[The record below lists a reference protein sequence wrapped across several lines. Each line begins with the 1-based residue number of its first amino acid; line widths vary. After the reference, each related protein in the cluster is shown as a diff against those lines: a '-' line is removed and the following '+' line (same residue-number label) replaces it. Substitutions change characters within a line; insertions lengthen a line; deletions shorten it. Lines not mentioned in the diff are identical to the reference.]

1 MKKNRFCA
9 SVAAAVLCALLTGCM
24 GFPTAERR
32 TETDSTAPNASAET
46 AALTEPIT
54 EAPTES
60 VTEPTG
66 RYVLE
71 DYDGGVF
78 TMRLPKGWQIETG
91 GAYASYSFRAW
102 DPDDP
107 DIQIFYYGEM
117 GPYFKSSA
125 AKELYQSIS
134 TVPGDTNVSLP
145 VMETATLEYC
155 LRSTADY
162 QAAFDAIVGSGFRFA
177 EINELEIESETP
189 ITTVL
194 SSIALSE
201 SMLKG
206 SLTSTTGGR
215 CTGVFQ
221 GTIVDAGSS
230 VINGIDIA
238 PSRAALNV
246 FGIIAPEGSFD
257 EVAEVLTEALTSFRF
272 TDEYIREG
280 INYTDL
286 IGENAMERSRQNMA
300 MMDAVVDNFLLY
312 IRQ

>member
-125 AKELYQSIS
+125 SCLSNKATTICGYSVCSLRQVPVRHNRGGKS
-134 TVPGDTNVSLP
+134 TENKV
-145 VMETATLEYC
+145 
-155 LRSTADY
+155 
-162 QAAFDAIVGSGFRFA
+162 RFA
-177 EINELEIESETP
+177 PPTMCRL
-189 ITTVL
+189 TT
-194 SSIALSE
+194 
-201 SMLKG
+201 K
-206 SLTSTTGGR
+206 
-215 CTGVFQ
+215 
-221 GTIVDAGSS
+221 
-230 VINGIDIA
+230 
-238 PSRAALNV
+238 
-246 FGIIAPEGSFD
+246 
-257 EVAEVLTEALTSFRF
+257 
-272 TDEYIREG
+272 
-280 INYTDL
+280 
-286 IGENAMERSRQNMA
+286 
-300 MMDAVVDNFLLY
+300 
-312 IRQ
+312 